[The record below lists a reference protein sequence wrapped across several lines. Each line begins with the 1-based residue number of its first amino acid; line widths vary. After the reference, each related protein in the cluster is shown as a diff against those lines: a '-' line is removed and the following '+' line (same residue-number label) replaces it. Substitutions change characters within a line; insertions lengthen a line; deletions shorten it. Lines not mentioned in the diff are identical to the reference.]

1 MFIMIFAQSKQ
12 DNKGLFFIIAV
23 CSSCSNPVPPQVSSR
38 VSIVLFLFKLRISVQ
53 VDSELLVELLVCSL
67 NLILTSV
74 LKCNNRV

>member
-23 CSSCSNPVPPQVSSR
+23 RSSCSNPVPPQGSSR

-53 VDSELLVELLVCSL
+53 VDSE
-67 NLILTSV
+67 
-74 LKCNNRV
+74 